1 VDNIYFH
8 PANLDVYTHKPPGF
22 WRRQFNDSPTRA
34 QLRFDI
40 AFGLVI
46 PVLCFVFDPIIFR
59 GDILAINGVYHQFRF
74 FAYTASA
81 FEIVTLACWLFLVR
95 DFPAWSRPAGG
106 VMLAGA
112 LFSFTLG
119 VVILPLS
126 LIGLI
131 FAGLGALGFIPF
143 VTAIVYL
150 RNARRALRLN
160 RTGAPVRGGAAASFV
175 FGLALALGAP
185 AVAQRVAK
193 RVVRSASAGALAG
206 AELSPPKQHVMRAL
220 TFLSGET
227 FEDLVKQYEFES
239 EPASRDSIAKTYWEM
254 TGEDIDAARCRMQRD
269 D

>member
-1 VDNIYFH
+1 MDNVYFH
-8 PANLDVYTHKPPGF
+8 PTNLDVYTHKPPRF

-34 QLRFDI
+34 QFRFDI

-46 PVLCFVFDPIIFR
+46 PVLCFVFDPLVFR
-59 GDILAINGVYHQFRF
+59 GDILALNGVGHQFRF

-106 VMLAGA
+106 VLAAGA

-126 LIGLI
+126 LIGLV

-160 RTGAPVRGGAAASFV
+160 RTGAPVRGGATASFV
-175 FGLALALGAP
+175 FGLVLALGTP
-185 AVAQRVAK
+185 AAAQRVAK
-193 RVVRSASAGALAG
+193 RVVRSTSAEVLAG
-206 AELSPPKQHVMRAL
+206 TELSPPRQRVMRAV

-227 FEDLVKQYEFES
+227 FDDIIRQYEVES
-239 EPASRDSIAKTYWEM
+239 EPARRGSLAEAYWEM
-254 TGEDIDAARCRMQRD
+254 TGEDIDDASSRRD
-269 D
+269 SN